1 MKKKLFF
8 VLSLSGLLC
17 FTSCSKEEIS
27 PTISVANGNAV
38 ITGEVL
44 CNKNTTNDTNEFG
57 VYKLQYENIQSGKIV
72 FHINGKDLQPDP
84 VAGYA
89 YQDITVEASINSDGT
104 YAVELPCRIMDTR
117 VTIKFSDVN
126 DTYTYWENSP
136 TGGLVKKTK
145 EEVFTCNSNL
155 YFISPGDEKKLNFV
169 YQR

>member
-1 MKKKLFF
+1 MKKQLFF
-8 VLSLSGLLC
+8 ILSLSGL
-17 FTSCSKEEIS
+17 FFISSCSKEEIT

-57 VYKLQYENIQSGKIV
+57 GYKLQYENIQSGKIV

-84 VAGYA
+84 VSGYT
-89 YQDITVEASINSDGT
+89 YQDVIVEASINSDGT
-104 YAVELPCRIMDTR
+104 YAVELPCRKMSTQ
-117 VTIKFSDVN
+117 VTVMFSDVN
-126 DTYTYWENSP
+126 DTYTYWEMGPSGN
-136 TGGLVKKTK
+136 VKRTK
-145 EEVFTCNSNL
+145 EEVFTCNNGL